1 MFKKELKIRS
11 LIGAIQHL
19 FELALKK
26 QGVIVLKKWVI
37 LSMALLVVFSLTAC
51 GQEASSDK
59 EGGITIGISLPSAT
73 HGWMGALIESA
84 EKQAKQLKE
93 SEGINYVMTNAADPN
108 KQANDIDDLI
118 SQDVDA
124 IVMLPI
130 ESAALTPAGQKV
142 KDAGIPLVIVD
153 RELENDA
160 ATVVVK
166 GDNEGI
172 GTNAGKYVI
181 EQLNGQGKV
190 VEITGPPNSVTE
202 QRSTGFEEAIKG
214 EDGIEVIASQS
225 GDFSTEKSLEV
236 MQNIL
241 QAHPKIDAVYT
252 QDDGMALGVLQAIKE
267 AGREDI
273 QFITGAGGAKEVF
286 ENMKEAGLITATFL
300 YPPTM
305 VEEGVKIAANLA
317 KGEEPEETMVIIEA
331 TQVTKDNVDEY
342 YDPDS
347 KF

>member
-1 MFKKELKIRS
+1 MLKKLVMLMI
-11 LIGAIQHL
+11 L
-19 FELALKK
+19 FVAVLALAACSEE
-26 QGVIVLKKWVI
+26 G
-37 LSMALLVVFSLTAC
+37 SGDDSL
-51 GQEASSDK
+51 
-59 EGGITIGISLPSAT
+59 TIGISLPDAT
-73 HGWMGALIESA
+73 HGWMGALIEAA
-84 EKQAKQLKE
+84 EEQAKEFKE

-108 KQANDIDDLI
+108 SQANDIDDLI
-118 SQDVDA
+118 AQEVDV

-130 ESAALTPAGQKV
+130 ESAALSPAGQKV

-172 GTNAGKYVI
+172 GINAGKYFV
-181 EQLNGQGKV
+181 EQLNGQGKI

-202 QRSTGFEEAIKG
+202 QRSAGFRDAVESEPGMEI
-214 EDGIEVIASQS
+214 IASQS

-241 QAHPKIDAVYT
+241 QAEPDIDAVFT
-252 QDDGMALGVLQAIKE
+252 QDDGMALGVIQAIKE
-267 AGREDI
+267 AGRDDI
-273 QFITGAGGAKEVF
+273 QFVTGAGGAKDVF
-286 ENMKEAGLITATFL
+286 ESIKAGELISATFL
-300 YPPTM
+300 YPP
-305 VEEGVKIAANLA
+305 GQVKEAVNIAAQLA
-317 KGEEPEETMVIIEA
+317 KGEEPEKDMVIIEA
-331 TQVTKDNVDEY
+331 TEVTKDNVDDY